1 MLTPRP
7 HVWARQPAEMDKLH
21 ETAANANQH
30 RPCAGP
36 RPASNPILA
45 PEQPTWPGDIAL
57 DSTRT
62 RGTNQPELEHLRSAD
77 SSTHA
82 AATRAESAFRV
93 TLRKRPQQ
101 RTVTPR
107 VTLQRPKSGLGHV
120 QYVEPGLHIALWF
133 ICRAG
138 CHSGSRFH
146 RSTAC
151 SPRCCSTRVS
161 DQGPVFIS
169 PSLPNPTH
177 LPAKRLG
184 TGLSSSIIWIAP
196 V

>member
-1 MLTPRP
+1 MVNL
-7 HVWARQPAEMDKLH
+7 AAEPGH
-21 ETAANANQH
+21 
-30 RPCAGP
+30 
-36 RPASNPILA
+36 
-45 PEQPTWPGDIAL
+45 PEQNDL
-57 DSTRT
+57 
-62 RGTNQPELEHLRSAD
+62 
-77 SSTHA
+77 HA
-82 AATRAESAFRV
+82 AIRAARTDLSRSKSALRV

-120 QYVEPGLHIALWF
+120 QYVEPGLHIAVWF

-151 SPRCCSTRVS
+151 SPMCCSTRVS

-169 PSLPNPTH
+169 PSLPNPAH

-184 TGLSSSIIWIAP
+184 SGLSSSIIWIAP